1 MKNMDKELLKEA
13 LKKYF
18 SGVIGVWLLLFIP
31 AWSFAYWNGW
41 LFMFLLFVPMF
52 FAGIYLLF
60 KNPRLLRGR
69 LDAKEKEKEQQ
80 EVIKYSGIMF
90 VLGFVSA
97 GLSFRFHFL
106 VLPKF
111 IVLIGSILFLISY
124 LFYAEVL
131 KENSYL
137 SRVIKVDED
146 QELVDTGLYGF
157 VRHPM
162 YAVTLILFLSIP
174 LILGS
179 LISFIIF
186 LMYPLIII
194 KRIKNE
200 EQVLEKELKGYKEYK
215 KKVKYRLIPY
225 IW

>member
-1 MKNMDKELLKEA
+1 MNKKLLSEA

-18 SGVIGVWLLLFIP
+18 TGVIVVWLLLFVP
-31 AWSFAYWNGW
+31 AWSINYWNGW

-52 FAGIYLLF
+52 FAGIYLFF
-60 KNPRLLRGR
+60 KNPRLLRKR
-69 LDAKEKEKEQQ
+69 LSVREEEKEQQ
-80 EVIKYSGIMF
+80 DVIKYSGIMF
-90 VLGFVSA
+90 ILGFISA
-97 GLSFRFHFL
+97 GLSFRLNYL
-106 VLPKF
+106 VLPKI
-111 IVLIGSILFLISY
+111 IVLIGSLLFLISY

-137 SRVIKVDED
+137 SRIIKVEED
-146 QELVDTGLYGF
+146 QEIVDTGLYGF

-162 YAVTLILFLSIP
+162 YAVTLVLFLSIP

-186 LMYPLIII
+186 LMYPFIIV

-200 EQVLEKELKGYKEYK
+200 EKVLERDLKGYKEYK

>member
-1 MKNMDKELLKEA
+1 MNKKLLSEA

-18 SGVIGVWLLLFIP
+18 TGVIVVWLLLFVP
-31 AWSFAYWNGW
+31 AWSINYWNGW

-60 KNPRLLRGR
+60 KNPRLLRKR
-69 LDAKEKEKEQQ
+69 LSVREEEKEQQ

-90 VLGFVSA
+90 ILGFIAA
-97 GLSFRFHFL
+97 GLSFRLNYL
-106 VLPKF
+106 VFPKL
-111 IVLIGSILFLISY
+111 IVFIGSILFLVSY

-137 SRVIKVDED
+137 SRIIKVEED
-146 QELVDTGLYGF
+146 QEVVDTGLYGF

-162 YAVTLILFLSIP
+162 YAVTLVLFLSIP

-186 LMYPLIII
+186 LMYPFIIV

-200 EQVLEKELKGYKEYK
+200 EKVLERDLKGYKEYK